1 MTRTYSLTSSAW
13 CLYTMHRLRTSPSS
27 PRAPKLR
34 KETRELVRSLERRLE
49 NLERFVEGR
58 VEDLKVALCP
68 KPCKGPIT
76 WSERRLMPDGS
87 VEVSGEPPPPLCDA
101 CPERDNPKAPI
112 RHFVV
117 KYGFPPGRDA
127 WQVVDTESETN
138 EGGVVL
144 NVVYDD

>member
-1 MTRTYSLTSSAW
+1 M
-13 CLYTMHRLRTSPSS
+13 
-27 PRAPKLR
+27 
-34 KETRELVRSLERRLE
+34 RSLERRLE

>member
-1 MTRTYSLTSSAW
+1 
-13 CLYTMHRLRTSPSS
+13 
-27 PRAPKLR
+27 
-34 KETRELVRSLERRLE
+34 VRSLERRLE

-58 VEDLKVALCP
+58 VEELKVALCP

-76 WSERRLMPDGS
+76 MSQRRLMPDGS

-112 RHFVV
+112 RHIVV
-117 KYGFPPGRDA
+117 KHGVPPGRDA

>member
-1 MTRTYSLTSSAW
+1 
-13 CLYTMHRLRTSPSS
+13 
-27 PRAPKLR
+27 
-34 KETRELVRSLERRLE
+34 VRSLERRLE

-76 WSERRLMPDGS
+76 WSERRLMQDGS

-112 RHFVV
+112 RHIVV
-117 KYGFPPGRDA
+117 KHGFPPGRDA
-127 WQVVDTESETN
+127 W
-138 EGGVVL
+138 
-144 NVVYDD
+144 